1 MVSHAKE
8 ESPRPLNHRERQRE
22 ETRQR
27 VLEAAL
33 TIFRRDGVHSCRIE
47 DIAALAGVSRGS
59 FYFHFPTKEAV
70 LVEVARLGQLPMLE
84 LLEHLPA
91 DASLEKLVDTVSEA
105 LAAQWHAD
113 PEILPHVVTA
123 TLQGPFLME
132 HEDEFMPLRPKLA
145 RRLKVAQEQGELRMN
160 LPSSALADLLLV
172 HLLTAMLIWCKSP
185 SESLP
190 KMMKTSAMI
199 FLHGVSL
206 KPFNVQL

>member
-1 MVSHAKE
+1 MSIVKD
-8 ESPRPLNHRERQRE
+8 ESVRPLNHRERQRE

-70 LVEVARLGQLPMLE
+70 LVEVARLGQLPLMEQLE
-84 LLEHLPA
+84 RLPPE
-91 DASLEKLVDTVSEA
+91 ASLEVLVDALSEA
-105 LAAQWHAD
+105 LAAQWKAD

-123 TLQGPFLME
+123 TLQGPMLME
-132 HEDEFMPLRPKLA
+132 HEEVFLPLRPMLA
-145 RRLKVAQEQGELRMN
+145 RRLKLAQEQGELRTS
-160 LPSSALADLLLV
+160 LPCFALADLLLL
-172 HLLTAMLIWCKSP
+172 HLLTAMLIWCKNPQS
-185 SESLP
+185 SLP
-190 KMMKTSAMI
+190 SILKTSAKI

-206 KPFNVQL
+206 KPFTGQL